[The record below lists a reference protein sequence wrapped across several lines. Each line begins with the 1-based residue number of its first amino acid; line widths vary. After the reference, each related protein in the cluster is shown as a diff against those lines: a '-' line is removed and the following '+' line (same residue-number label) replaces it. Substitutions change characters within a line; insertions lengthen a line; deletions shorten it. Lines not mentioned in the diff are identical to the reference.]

1 MTWWTILLQS
11 CIGVL
16 TISGSFLA
24 ARLGARETELR
35 SRREEWWRRYTWA
48 VDAINSEDSLKV
60 AAGCAALE
68 SMYFAEL
75 AGEYEKSV
83 VLDTLWAVMGGTR
96 PTGLDIT
103 LATHHW
109 SPFDPQSRIA
119 SFLVRNDH
127 LATRNRQIQN
137 IARREENRINMFAA
151 RELLQAHDAFDFV
164 HIVPFNGVDDVW
176 SIYHQPSGSNCGDIT
191 ALIREKL
198 PRQRIR
204 LAEVENVPLTSSGK
218 PDAKALI
225 ASYPVGPE
233 IPLQTRGGGRQSEAD
248 I

>member
-75 AGEYEKSV
+75 A
-83 VLDTLWAVMGGTR
+83 A
-96 PTGLDIT
+96 
-103 LATHHW
+103 
-109 SPFDPQSRIA
+109 
-119 SFLVRNDH
+119 
-127 LATRNRQIQN
+127 
-137 IARREENRINMFAA
+137 
-151 RELLQAHDAFDFV
+151 
-164 HIVPFNGVDDVW
+164 
-176 SIYHQPSGSNCGDIT
+176 
-191 ALIREKL
+191 
-198 PRQRIR
+198 
-204 LAEVENVPLTSSGK
+204 
-218 PDAKALI
+218 
-225 ASYPVGPE
+225 
-233 IPLQTRGGGRQSEAD
+233 
-248 I
+248 